1 MPAACPLRI
10 TDNRVRFDH
19 DLAADWARFQRLKE
33 DADEVAKWAHYA
45 ENPLW
50 HAALRLLGQ
59 HLLRRSIGV
68 VNGWDA
74 AFARAEALGDTVP
87 PLAADLLL
95 DALFLDPTADARLE
109 QRVEMLF
116 ENSGARLLR
125 LLVRFEHV
133 GTEPSISGAAE
144 GPLRDFGLY
153 LDAHFRTP
161 VIGRWP
167 AVARFLERHK
177 ERAAALASPIVA
189 RVCARWLTS
198 VPVRLSSG
206 EPMPLRLGLAE
217 LALATART
225 LQLSLAKRDIWL
237 GDGQEKFM
245 RRRSRPRPTCRRT
258 SLPGRLKWP
267 GVARCALIS
276 PWLSMRTAG
285 RKRKSIANVLKPTPR
300 TASASSGSRTF
311 PPKSLREESSHP
323 GRSVLAGI
331 STSTIR
337 VSFFGRQRFMC

>member
-1 MPAACPLRI
+1 MVIVGQTVAWESGELSKIAGTRKVARHEVKPLTFEEARQALASQRELAWLASQSEALTALTNPRTLAWVIEAAARFRARMAGNYRSQPSRTRYGGTGRAEKVAAQQLLMHLGERDATFEHSFPVSTFDKPEVLDGLPAACPLRI

-144 GPLRDFGLY
+144 GPLG
-153 LDAHFRTP
+153 
-161 VIGRWP
+161 I
-167 AVARFLERHK
+167 
-177 ERAAALASPIVA
+177 LA
-189 RVCARWLTS
+189 CTW
-198 VPVRLSSG
+198 
-206 EPMPLRLGLAE
+206 
-217 LALATART
+217 
-225 LQLSLAKRDIWL
+225 
-237 GDGQEKFM
+237 
-245 RRRSRPRPTCRRT
+245 
-258 SLPGRLKWP
+258 
-267 GVARCALIS
+267 
-276 PWLSMRTAG
+276 MRTFE
-285 RKRKSIANVLKPTPR
+285 RP
-300 TASASSGSRTF
+300 
-311 PPKSLREESSHP
+311 
-323 GRSVLAGI
+323 
-331 STSTIR
+331 
-337 VSFFGRQRFMC
+337 